1 MREGRTGDKRIFP
14 ICGSYN
20 PLLVDGII
28 PTENWK
34 GVKLKFGNYI
44 DASKKICM
52 IGSNTKAITR
62 KEIIMAG
69 KKKATKKV
77 AAKKHNPI
85 AARPGTSEYARL
97 EKLQADEKAKK

>member
-1 MREGRTGDKRIFP
+1 
-14 ICGSYN
+14 
-20 PLLVDGII
+20 
-28 PTENWK
+28 
-34 GVKLKFGNYI
+34 
-44 DASKKICM
+44 
-52 IGSNTKAITR
+52 
-62 KEIIMAG
+62 MAG